1 MRADVTLIHI
11 RHGETD
17 WNAEGRLQGQ
27 RDVPLNALGRA
38 QAARNGRTLAAHLA
52 ERGVDPEELDW
63 IASPLGRSRETME
76 IVRDALD
83 LDPRDY
89 RTDDSLKEVTFGL
102 WEGFTLGELKLRD
115 PAGVA
120 ARRAD
125 KWAFVPP
132 GGESYAMLSA
142 RIDRF
147 LRGLETDTVVVA
159 HGGVLR
165 VLAGLIT
172 GVPATDVPVLEV
184 PQDRFCVFSRGTGSW
199 L

>member
-27 RDVPLNALGRA
+27 RDVPLNAVGRT
-38 QAARNGRTLAAHLA
+38 QAARNGRALAAHLA
-52 ERGVDPEELDW
+52 AGGIDPEALDW
-63 IASPLGRSRETME
+63 VASPLGRSRETME
-76 IVRDALD
+76 IVRDTMG

-89 RTDDSLKEVTFGL
+89 RVDDSLKEVTFGL
-102 WEGFTLGELKLRD
+102 WEGFTLGELKLSD

-147 LRGLETDTVVVA
+147 LRGLDADTVVVA
-159 HGGVLR
+159 HGGVQR

-172 GVPATDVPVLEV
+172 GVPAAEVPVLEV
-184 PQDRFCVFSRGTGSW
+184 PQDRFCIFARGAGAW